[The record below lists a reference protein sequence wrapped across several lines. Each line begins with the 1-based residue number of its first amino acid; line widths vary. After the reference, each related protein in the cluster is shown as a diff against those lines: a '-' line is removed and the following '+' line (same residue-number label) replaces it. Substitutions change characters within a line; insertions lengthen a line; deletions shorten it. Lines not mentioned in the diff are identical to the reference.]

1 MSRARWGLGPM
12 AALALW
18 ACGDSTPPIPLA
30 IPTFVVVGD
39 SGGFSKLYRVEN
51 GVETQL
57 TTPTGSDFDPQSSA
71 GRLVYTSTRDG
82 NSEVYVS
89 DTLATVSRR
98 VTNSGAE
105 DAHPALSPDGST
117 IVFVSN
123 RSGAPRL
130 WSVPAPSLDATSF
143 DAPTALATGSST
155 EIPEGAPAWSPDGST
170 LAFSSTR
177 TGTSQIFTMPVTGGA
192 PVELTTE
199 SGGAFS
205 PTWSSDG
212 NTIYYLSATGIVH
225 LRRIK
230 SIGGSATNYASDSLA
245 LDAAS
250 CNSMVCIA
258 AENPAGAGGS
268 ILAFPAKG
276 GRGQA
281 IIERTHNERQV
292 AILVP

>member
-1 MSRARWGLGPM
+1 MSRSLRARGLLG
-12 AALALW
+12 ALALW
-18 ACGDSTPPIPLA
+18 ACSDSTRPIPLA

-39 SGGFSKLYRVEN
+39 SGGYSRLYRVEN

-57 TTPTGSDFDPQSSA
+57 PTAAGSDFDPGGSA
-71 GRLVYTSTRDG
+71 GRLVYASTRDG
-82 NSEVYVS
+82 NSEIYIA

-105 DAHPALSPDGST
+105 DAHPTLSPDGST

-130 WSVPAPSLDATSF
+130 WSVSAPALDATVF
-143 DAPTALATGSST
+143 DAPTAIETGSST
-155 EIPEGAPAWSPDGST
+155 AVPEGAPAWSPDGST

-177 TGTSQIFTMPVTGGA
+177 SGTSQIFTMPASGGA
-192 PVELTTE
+192 PVALTAE

-230 SIGGSATNYASDSLA
+230 RTGGSATNYASDSLD

-250 CNSMVCIA
+250 CNSAVCIA
-258 AENPAGAGGS
+258 AENPAGAEGS
-268 ILAFPAKG
+268 ILAFPARG
-276 GRGQA
+276 GRSQA
-281 IIERTHNERQV
+281 IIERRHNERQV

>member
-1 MSRARWGLGPM
+1 MSRVRWGLGPM
-12 AALALW
+12 AVLALW
-18 ACGDSTPPIPLA
+18 ACGDPTPPMPLA

-51 GVETQL
+51 GLETQL

-82 NSEVYVS
+82 NSEVYIS
-89 DTLATVSRR
+89 DTLTTVSRR

-130 WSVPAPSLDATSF
+130 WSVPTPTLDASVF

-177 TGTSQIFTMPVTGGA
+177 TGTSQIFTMLVTGGA

-212 NTIYYLSATGIVH
+212 NAIYYLSATGVVH
-225 LRRIK
+225 LRRVK
-230 SIGGSATNYASDSLA
+230 STGGSATNYASDSLA

-250 CNSMVCIA
+250 CNSTVCIA

-276 GRGQA
+276 GRSQA
-281 IIERTHNERQV
+281 IFERTHNERQV